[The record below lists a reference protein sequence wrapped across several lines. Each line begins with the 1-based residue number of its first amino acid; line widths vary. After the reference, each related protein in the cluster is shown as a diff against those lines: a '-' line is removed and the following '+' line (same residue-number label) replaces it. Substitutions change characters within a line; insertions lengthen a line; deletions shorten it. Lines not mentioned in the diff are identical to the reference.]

1 MNSIINRTFFK
12 IFLPIALYFS
22 ASACVEPFIPE
33 LTTTSERLT
42 VEALITNDPGPY
54 KVILSLSEPY
64 SSPDNNLPI
73 ETAQVSVKDQQ
84 GALFAFTHDNRGVYY
99 SDSASF
105 KAKTGQIY
113 TLFIRWNGKEYQS
126 TPELLKEAPGIDT
139 AYTRYVEKTLLNG
152 ITKGEFEV
160 FLSTKDPVGKG
171 DFYKWDHAHINK
183 TDFCAFTYDGETR
196 VRYRFPCCSPCWNVV
211 KKRGLIDISADTY
224 FDGNTVNRVI
234 TTIPYDDDTPY
245 FMVFDQYAISKN
257 TYTFWKSVRTQ
268 VNNTGGIFDNPPATI
283 PSNIYNTKDTTEL
296 VLGVFSAAG
305 HKSRGFYLKRNTAP
319 TNPYRSTPTEYKDE
333 RVCRPCE
340 ESFKMTA
347 KKPIGWID

>member
-1 MNSIINRTFFK
+1 MNSNINWTFNKVFVLLTLCFYT
-12 IFLPIALYFS
+12 I
-22 ASACVEPFIPE
+22 ACVEPFIPE
-33 LTTTSERLT
+33 LTNASERLT

-73 ETAQVSVKDQQ
+73 ETAKIVVKDQN
-84 GALFAFTHDNRGVYY
+84 GAQYAFTHDNRGIYY
-99 SDSASF
+99 SDSAVF
-105 KAKTGQIY
+105 KAQTGNVY
-113 TLFIRWNGKEYQS
+113 TLIIRWNEKEYQS
-126 TPELLKEAPGIDT
+126 TPELLKNAPGIDT
-139 AYTRYVEKTLLNG
+139 AFTKYIEKTQING

-160 FLSTKDPVGKG
+160 YLSTKDPTGKG
-171 DFYKWDHAHINK
+171 DFYLWDHAHLNK
-183 TDFCAFTYDGETR
+183 ADYCAFTYDGESR

-211 KKRGLIDISADTY
+211 KKRGAIDISADTY

-234 TTIPYDDDTPY
+234 TTIPYDDDSPY

-257 TYTFWKSVRTQ
+257 TYTFWKSVKTQ

-283 PSNIYNTKDTTEL
+283 PSNIYNVKDSAEL

-305 HKSRGFYLKRNTAP
+305 HKKRGFYLNRNTAP
-319 TNPYRSTPTEYKDE
+319 TKPYISTPTEYKDE
-333 RVCRPCE
+333 RTCRTCE

-347 KKPIGWID
+347 KKPLGWKD